1 MATPGTGV
9 NTRGGQVLMR
19 YQHPRFQ
26 FKVRHL
32 LLGQSRPP
40 SCITSPPFNNV
51 TDGPF
56 RLPIS
61 NRGDGENE

>member
-1 MATPGTGV
+1 
-9 NTRGGQVLMR
+9 MR
-19 YQHPRFQ
+19 YQHPWFQ

-32 LLGQSRPP
+32 LLGQADRFVYFVAPMQ
-40 SCITSPPFNNV
+40 NV

-61 NRGDGENE
+61 NRGDRER